1 MNIKNFVKIF
11 IQKNKTLLR
20 NFSSLTALQI
30 SQYIF
35 PIVTFPYL
43 VRVLGPDGY
52 GLVSFANAFIG
63 YFTVL
68 TDYGF
73 NLSAT
78 KDISLNRNNQN
89 KIEEIFYS
97 VLGVKLLLL
106 LISILILIPVVLFFS
121 KFNDN
126 AMIYIVSF
134 FAVFGTAIFPIWF
147 FQGIEEMGYIS
158 WISIIVKILWVV
170 SIFLFVKSKDDI
182 IILVWLNSLSSI
194 ITGVIGLWVSKIRF
208 KLKLFIPSI
217 EQIKFQL
224 EDSWHYFLSNVSV
237 SLYTI
242 SNIFILGLFT
252 NDTIVG
258 YFSAADKIRYAV
270 QNMTS
275 TAGRTIFP
283 HLSTEFSKSRKA
295 GFSFVR
301 KYVKSMGSFI
311 LLLSILLFI
320 FSEQIVLLVLGP
332 EYLKSVTIL
341 KILSFL
347 PFIIFVSN
355 VAGIQTMVNLGYKKE
370 FAKIIII
377 AGVLNII
384 LSFIIV
390 PYYLEIGSSI
400 AVLVTEL
407 VVTFNMLVFLRK
419 KNIHI
424 FKKASV
430 EL

>member
-78 KDISLNRNNQN
+78 KDISLNRNNQK

>member
-78 KDISLNRNNQN
+78 KDISLNRNNQK

-407 VVTFNMLVFLRK
+407 VVTFHMIVFLRK

>member
-1 MNIKNFVKIF
+1 MGRINI
-11 IQKNKTLLR
+11 
-20 NFSSLTALQI
+20 S
-30 SQYIF
+30 
-35 PIVTFPYL
+35 
-43 VRVLGPDGY
+43 
-52 GLVSFANAFIG
+52 
-63 YFTVL
+63 
-68 TDYGF
+68 
-73 NLSAT
+73 
-78 KDISLNRNNQN
+78 
-89 KIEEIFYS
+89 
-97 VLGVKLLLL
+97 
-106 LISILILIPVVLFFS
+106 
-121 KFNDN
+121 
-126 AMIYIVSF
+126 
-134 FAVFGTAIFPIWF
+134 
-147 FQGIEEMGYIS
+147 
-158 WISIIVKILWVV
+158 
-170 SIFLFVKSKDDI
+170 FVKSKDDI

>member
-78 KDISLNRNNQN
+78 KDISLNRNNQK

-347 PFIIFVSN
+347 PFIIFMSN